1 MAQTIKLKRSATTG
15 NAPTTSQLALG
26 ELGINTTD
34 GKLFLKKSVSGTES
48 IVEVGGL
55 PLSGGTLTGNL
66 SLGDNVKAQF
76 GASNDLQI
84 FHDGSHSYITDTGTG
99 DLRLNGAS
107 NVDIRST
114 TGVKMFRGVSGG
126 EAILYHNN
134 NEKLATTST
143 GIDVTGTVETDE
155 LTVSVG
161 GVAQLGNIV
170 RIGNNSAYADLT
182 LNSADNSSG
191 TINFADASDS
201 NVGRIQYNHV
211 DNTMI
216 LRAADA
222 TRVLVSST
230 GIDVTGSV
238 VADGLTVNA
247 GTDKVVLAN
256 NFATTGNTDS
266 PKLAFYSFGDVATYP
281 VSGPSIKKVNTGSYG
296 AGDLVIYQ
304 HGPYDFTHEVEAL
317 RISSSANVNIPNG
330 GLMVGATTAPSAK
343 LDVTGT
349 IKSAS
354 GTQSSLYLSNA
365 ARTNG
370 FLIGRSLSSNDA
382 QDLFIYDTIA
392 ASTRLSI
399 ASSGSVGIGT
409 SSPSYK
415 LHISGGILGLTDG
428 VSSATHALVGGNYY
442 IQNAEAYSTIFQT
455 NGAERMRIDSSGNV
469 GIGTSSPYGLTHWK
483 DSSTVNLVATNSG
496 ADGQANT
503 TVMSLIGQARGYSN
517 NLAKLAS
524 IDFKTDPTT
533 WYYGAITFNVAN
545 LDGTDIS
552 RTPLEAM
559 RIDRLGNVGIGTS
572 SASSF
577 TGAAAQNLVV
587 GSGSGHAGMTVY
599 SGTTSV
605 GGLAFA
611 DGTAAGS
618 HYRGLVQYRHS
629 EDAMLL
635 YTGEAE
641 RMRIDSSGSVGIGT
655 STVNISGFSKAL
667 TIDSSESGI
676 ELSSSGTIQAL
687 FAANTQGAT
696 VHGVGSSGIRMFT
709 SASGSTTERF
719 RINSDGSCRWTPD
732 GTTHDMTLTAG
743 GDLLVGK
750 TASSFT
756 TAGAEVQ
763 PSGRIELTRSGELMN
778 LNRLGSDG
786 NLIRFFGSSALVGSI
801 GAFNARMYFAG
812 PNASTGGFRI
822 DSTGSNGVIVPTTTT
837 GANRDAATDLGYS
850 SGGTNIRFRDLYLS
864 GTVNATQFDIT
875 AGTDAKIYTSNAI
888 SEVGSGIFAIQ
899 SVNSAGSAL
908 KPLGFR
914 AEDIRFATGSA
925 ERTRIASNGTL
936 YHGKTAD
943 SLNTGGLQTLI
954 SGQTS
959 ITQSYTEPL
968 RLNRMSTEG
977 AIQKFYYNGAEV
989 GSVGTNS
996 GLFISSTYGTDSG
1009 IRFASSIIAPSTTTG
1024 ANRDA
1029 AIDLGYSSSRFKDL
1043 YLSGKI
1049 YGSTLGIG
1057 DAGIQADQYN
1067 NAVKPF
1073 RPDITSGTSDNY
1085 LDLGTSSVR
1094 WVDIYATN
1102 GTIQTSDR
1110 NEKQDIESL
1119 TEAEERVAIAAKGL
1133 LKKFRWKSAV
1143 EDKGDDARI
1152 HFGIIAQDL
1161 QDAFE
1166 AEGLDAGR
1174 YGMFTSNTWT
1184 NEDGEEQTRMGV
1196 RYSELL
1202 AFIISAI

>member
-399 ASSGSVGIGT
+399 ASSGS
-409 SSPSYK
+409 
-415 LHISGGILGLTDG
+415 
-428 VSSATHALVGGNYY
+428 
-442 IQNAEAYSTIFQT
+442 
-455 NGAERMRIDSSGNV
+455 V